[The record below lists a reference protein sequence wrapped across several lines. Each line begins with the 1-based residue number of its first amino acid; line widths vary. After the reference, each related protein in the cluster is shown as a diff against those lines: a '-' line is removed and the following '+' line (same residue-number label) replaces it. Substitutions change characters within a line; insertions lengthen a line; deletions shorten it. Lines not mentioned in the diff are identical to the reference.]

1 MEKRMTEAAAAPNCL
16 AGVRVLDLSQFEAGP
31 TCTEVLAQLGAEVVK
46 VENPKGGEPGR
57 ILGTGPKP
65 GADAYYFM
73 IYNANKKSV
82 TLNLKSPKGLALV
95 KQMAAKADVFIE
107 NMAPGTIEKLGLG
120 WDELHKI
127 NPRLIY
133 AQVKGFG
140 EGSPYEHNLAFDM
153 IAQACGGTMAITGM
167 PDGPPC
173 KPGPTLG
180 DTGTGMLM
188 AISIVSALYER
199 HTTGKGRRLQVAMQD
214 AQLNYIR
221 GAFIMHART
230 GQPPGRNGSRGAFG
244 GPPPA
249 DIYPCK
255 GGGPND
261 WVYVFNSHNN
271 PEHWRRLCAVIG
283 REDLADDPE
292 FLDRDKRMA
301 HAGEVNEIVAAW
313 TRRHDKQEAM
323 RILGAAGIPA
333 GAVLDT
339 GDLLAEPSFAGRGI
353 IQTQQHPNGELR
365 MPTFPVRFDG
375 KPPVVTPAPLLGE
388 HTTEV
393 FAEWLGIGETD
404 LRGLRDDGAI

>member
-1 MEKRMTEAAAAPNCL
+1 MTEAAAAPNCL

-82 TLNLKSPKGLALV
+82 TVNLKSPRGVALV
-95 KQMAAKADVFIE
+95 KDMAKKADVFIE

-120 WDELHKI
+120 WDELHEL

-153 IAQACGGTMAITGM
+153 IAQACGGNMAITGEAGRR
-167 PDGPPC
+167 PVR
-173 KPGPTLG
+173 PGPTLG

-188 AISIVSALYER
+188 AISVVSALYQR
-199 HTTGKGRRLQVAMQD
+199 HTTGQGRRLQVAMQD
-214 AQLNYIR
+214 AQLNYTR
-221 GAFIMHART
+221 GAFTNYART
-230 GQPPGRNGSRGAFG
+230 GEPQERGRAGF
-244 GPPPA
+244 GPPIPPN

-255 GGGPND
+255 PGGPND

-271 PEHWRRLCAVIG
+271 PEHWRRTAKVIG
-283 REDLADDPE
+283 RPELADDPE
-292 FLDRDKRMA
+292 YVDRDKRMA
-301 HAGEVNEIVAAW
+301 HADAVNEMVTAW
-313 TRRHDKQEAM
+313 TQQHTKHEAM
-323 RILGAAGIPA
+323 KILGAAGIPA
-333 GAVLDT
+333 GAVMDT
-339 GDLLAEPSFAGRGI
+339 GDLLAEPTFESRGI
-353 IQTQQHPNGELR
+353 IQTQHHPNGDLR

-375 KPPVVTPAPLLGE
+375 KPPKIAPAPLLGQ
-388 HTTEV
+388 HTAEV
-393 FAEWLGIGETD
+393 FGSWLGLSERD
-404 LRGLRDDGAI
+404 VSGLKDEGVI